1 LSKAARSGLR
11 IAGARHLR
19 VGESQVFEFEH
30 EGQRLEG
37 FLLCH
42 GLGLFAYLNRCPH
55 WSVDLD
61 LGDGRFY
68 AADVDRIYCKNHGA
82 LFRVPDG
89 VCDHGPCLGRTLEL
103 FAVELDGD
111 DVWVRFPGAG

>member
-1 LSKAARSGLR
+1 VSQARPVRLR
-11 IAGARHLR
+11 VAGARQLR
-19 VGESQVFEFEH
+19 VGESQVFELEH
-30 EGQRLEG
+30 EGQKQEG

-89 VCDHGPCLGRTLEL
+89 VCDHGPCFGQALTP

-111 DVWVRFPGAG
+111 DAWVSSPEAR